1 MKFNEKVKCVFQKEL
16 EFSTRSPIVLLE
28 EQGGNGVQAG
38 MSRQGLVLGMGGLK
52 GKQACPRGK
61 GQAAGEGAVHGI
73 HKSTVSKKSKADP
86 LV

>member
-1 MKFNEKVKCVFQKEL
+1 MENREAMGFR
-16 EFSTRSPIVLLE
+16 T
-28 EQGGNGVQAG
+28 G

-52 GKQACPRGK
+52 GKQACPRGQ

>member
-1 MKFNEKVKCVFQKEL
+1 MGFR
-16 EFSTRSPIVLLE
+16 T
-28 EQGGNGVQAG
+28 G